1 MGGTSIQS
9 KQGGGTLGYKH
20 YLPRTS
26 YAGSNKSKKH
36 WYLVSAFLSQDAKE
50 AVAAALLKAGDYL
63 NAKWEMVNDPVQMCM
78 IAYAFNLMGHY
89 AKDATFLRAHDMR
102 REGKTERL

>member
-1 MGGTSIQS
+1 MYVCL
-9 KQGGGTLGYKH
+9 KL
-20 YLPRTS
+20 YLQFNISSLLNYSSFSPLPPHTAHKRTRMVS
-26 YAGSNKSKKH
+26 VSN
-36 WYLVSAFLSQDAKE
+36 SQDAKE

-89 AKDATFLRAHDMR
+89 AKDASVPQSA
-102 REGKTERL
+102 

>member
-1 MGGTSIQS
+1 MVSV
-9 KQGGGTLGYKH
+9 
-20 YLPRTS
+20 
-26 YAGSNKSKKH
+26 SN
-36 WYLVSAFLSQDAKE
+36 LQDAKE

-89 AKDATFLRAHDMR
+89 AKDASFLRAHSMR
-102 REGKTERL
+102 REGIE